1 MERLVTVT
9 QYGVGT
15 TEYTREIDLGTFH
28 RTNNRDIRKSWAEM
42 TNEERQE
49 SSYRSNVSHTRA
61 RMITRAKSAQY
72 LFHAVFTTTDNC
84 LRRDIKRFSQVVAKE
99 LDLQGINHFLFY
111 ELNHKQEIWHYDDDN
126 FDARQIITDHGYTCY
141 PKDSVENAFGCYN
154 RRAFAPLADN
164 NDMHIHVLTDKP
176 VSFINYV
183 KNVEC
188 NPNNLYCE
196 LFYNLY
202 EYVYYSSNHSLEALE
217 HIKEIAQHKNI
228 RYMSKL
234 AFYTKSKLPKYMQLY
249 KTNNKKVEH
258 LKQTFILNE
267 FGEILFTL
275 HNDFNLE
282 NIENI
287 RKKEKNQSRIEINSF
302 DFEKSD
308 YYKNLNDIGK
318 HNFQINYIK
327 NLVEVNKF
335 YKEELLFYKK
345 ELDFLD
351 KPFTFTNFK
360 SESVLNLKSILD
372 FDTTKFVNKYNQTY
386 YTSANNN
393 NTDLDN
399 TLTNKSNGLGAHSH
413 TPVHPNTPVVYSLVC
428 LFTSPVLFVVP
439 VLFFTPVFLLSACFG
454 LSKKSVTYK
463 YRPDISGAKIYALK
477 AKNRLSCKRF
487 KRKRRRL
494 QIKKPSKIKF
504 D

>member
-1 MERLVTVT
+1 MERLVTVS

-42 TNEERQE
+42 TDEERQE

-84 LRRDIKRFSQVVAKE
+84 LRRDIKRFSQIVAQE
-99 LDLQGINHFLFY
+99 LESQGINHFMFY

-267 FGEILFTL
+267 YGEILFTL
-275 HNDFNLE
+275 RNDFDFSNLE
-282 NIENI
+282 NV
-287 RKKEKNQSRIEINSF
+287 RKEERNQERIEINSF

-308 YYKNLNDIGK
+308 YYKNLNDIDK

-335 YKEELLFYKK
+335 YRNELIFYKK

-386 YTSANNN
+386 YTSTNN
-393 NTDLDN
+393 N

-439 VLFFTPVFLLSACFG
+439 VLFTTPVFFLLCSFSG
-454 LSKKSVTYK
+454 LEKSVTYK
-463 YRPDISGAKIYALK
+463 YRPNISGAKIYVLK
-477 AKNRLSCKRF
+477 VKNRLSCKRF
-487 KRKRRRL
+487 RRKRRRL
-494 QIKKPSKIKF
+494 QVKKPSKIKF
-504 D
+504 N